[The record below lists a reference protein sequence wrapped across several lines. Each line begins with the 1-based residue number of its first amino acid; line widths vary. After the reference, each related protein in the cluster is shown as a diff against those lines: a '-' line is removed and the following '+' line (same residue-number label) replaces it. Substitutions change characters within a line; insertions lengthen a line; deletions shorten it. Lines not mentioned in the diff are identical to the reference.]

1 MTAAGIGLGVALASA
16 LFAREL
22 VRMLGRQAHER
33 VSLVLTLAVR
43 LLALA
48 FTVIVAIVAV
58 QLVGYLT

>member
-1 MTAAGIGLGVALASA
+1 
-16 LFAREL
+16 
-22 VRMLGRQAHER
+22 MLGRQAHER